1 MADRFFLNGEE
12 RARTVASID
21 ALLAAEGIDGA
32 NGGVA
37 VARNGEVVPRSE
49 WAQTPVEADDRIELV
64 HIVRGG

>member
-1 MADRFFLNGEE
+1 MAERFFLNGEGRE
-12 RARTVASID
+12 RTMATID
-21 ALLAAEGIDGA
+21 ALLASEGIDGA

>member
-1 MADRFFLNGEE
+1 MAELIFINGKQRE
-12 RARTVASID
+12 RTVSTID

>member
-1 MADRFFLNGEE
+1 MADRIFVNGEQRE
-12 RARTVASID
+12 RTVATID